1 LVFEYS
7 LEVRGYELDSFQ
19 HVNNAVYLHY
29 LEQARWNVFKE
40 TNTFSFFEKNKIIPV
55 VIEINIR
62 YIQESRLFEELVV
75 KTQLCIEEP
84 YMAFY
89 QDIYKVKSLKK
100 CCAAK
105 VKHLFLDEEK
115 APYTLPEEIL
125 KKWGCSQP

>member
-1 LVFEYS
+1 MVFEYF

-40 TNTFSFFEKNKIIPV
+40 TNTFAFFEKNRIIPV

-75 KTQLCIEEP
+75 KTELKIEEP

-89 QDIYKVKSLKK
+89 QDIYKVKTQKK

-105 VKHLFLDEEK
+105 VKHLFLDEAK
-115 APYTLPEEIL
+115 VPSALPEEIL
-125 KKWGCSQP
+125 KKWGF